1 MWNARPADEACRG
14 VIILA
19 EPGEAEEYSTIITEA
34 LTECEASRR
43 SLQRLDNTQIMTEAL
58 VR

>member
-1 MWNARPADEACRG
+1 MRPADEAYRG

-19 EPGEAEEYSTIITEA
+19 ELREAEEYLTIIIEA

-43 SLQRLDNTQIMTEAL
+43 SL
-58 VR
+58 